1 MKEHLYQLE
10 LSLLTP
16 SVRQSAKELD
26 RLLAPEFI
34 EFGCSG
40 KIYTKQTIIE
50 TLPSEQPI
58 NGTIGDFN
66 LTPLS
71 ENVMLVRYR
80 AVIDGATSLR
90 SSIWRK
96 NGDEWQM
103 AFHQG
108 TLIK

>member
-10 LSLLTP
+10 LSLLSP
-16 SVRQSAKELD
+16 SVRQSTQVLD

-40 KIYTKQTIIE
+40 KIYNKQTIIK
-50 TLPSEQPI
+50 TLPTEKPI
-58 NGTIGDFN
+58 NGAIDDFN
-66 LTPLS
+66 VTVLS
-71 ENVMLVRYR
+71 EDVILTTYK
-80 AVIDGATSLR
+80 AVIDGVGSLR
-90 SSIWRK
+90 SSIWKK